1 MNYDHAIKNPAGAFN
16 HPGEVVENASLTTD
30 QKLKILR
37 QWEYDARELE
47 VAEEENMGG
56 GPDDQ
61 LAWILQAI
69 ASIHQDP
76 SKNSGANPG
85 ANSGAHPGEEPGVNS
100 KQGGEG

>member
-1 MNYDHAIKNPAGAFN
+1 MKYEHAMKDPAGTFT
-16 HPGEVVENASLTTD
+16 HPENVVEHPSLTTE

-37 QWEYDARELE
+37 QWEYDAREKE

-61 LAWILQAI
+61 LSRILQAI
-69 ASIHQDP
+69 ESIQPAD
-76 SKNSGANPG
+76 STD
-85 ANSGAHPGEEPGVNS
+85 PGVNS